1 MTRTA
6 IAAGIYALVMALIL
20 AGLFV
25 VFGQVRF
32 GEHTRYHAV
41 FDDVSGLEEGQFVR
55 VSGVEVG
62 RVTAVEFAENNRI
75 DVAFEVDS
83 SYTPTRASIA
93 TVRYLNLVGDRYLEL
108 SDGAGDPTPMAA
120 GETIGTDRTRPA
132 LDLDVLIGSFTP
144 LFRALEPEQVNR
156 LSADLITVLQ
166 GQGGTVESVL
176 AQAASLTSHI
186 ADRDVLVGQVITNLD
201 SVLANLAAHRDTF
214 DTALVRAHEVAAR
227 LAQDAT
233 LVGDAVTHMDA
244 IGGSLTDLLAQ
255 SRTSLAGTIRE
266 TGNVAAQVDSRS
278 DTVEQLTTELPD
290 AYKALTRLG
299 AYGGFFNYYL
309 CGMLI
314 EINDLSGNKVTS
326 PLFGQTTGRC
336 APA

>member
-1 MTRTA
+1 MTRTV
-6 IAAGIYALVMALIL
+6 IASAIYATVMLLIL
-20 AGLFV
+20 GGLFV
-25 VFGQVRF
+25 VFGQMRF
-32 GEHTRYHAV
+32 GEHTRFHAT
-41 FDDVSGLEEGQFVR
+41 FDDVSGLEKGQFVR

-62 RVTAVEFAENNRI
+62 RVEAVEFTENNRI

-83 SYTPTRASIA
+83 SYTPTRATVA

-108 SDGAGDPTPMAA
+108 SDGAGDATPMEP
-120 GETIGTDRTRPA
+120 GERIGTDRTRPA

-176 AQAASLTSHI
+176 VHAASLTASI
-186 ADRDVLVGQVITNLD
+186 ADRDLLVGQVITNLD

-214 DTALVRAHEVAAR
+214 DTAIVRAHDLMAGLAR
-227 LAQDAT
+227 DAT
-233 LVGDAVTHMDA
+233 LVGDAVTHIDA
-244 IGGSLTDLLAQ
+244 VSGSVAALLTEAR
-255 SRTSLAGTIRE
+255 SPLAGTIRE
-266 TGNVAAQVDSRS
+266 TGNVAAQVESRS
-278 DTVEQLTTELPD
+278 DTVEQLSTDLPD
-290 AYKALTRLG
+290 AYAALGRLG

-314 EINDLSGNKVTS
+314 KVSDPAGNTVTS

>member
-6 IAAGIYALVMALIL
+6 IAAGIYALVMTLIL

-32 GEHTRYHAV
+32 GDYTRYHAV
-41 FDDVSGLEEGQFVR
+41 FEDVSGLEPGQFVR

-62 RVTAVEFAENNRI
+62 RVEKVEFADGNRI
-75 DVAFEVDS
+75 DVVFEVDS
-83 SYTPTRASIA
+83 VYTPTRATVA

-108 SDGAGDPTPMAA
+108 SDGPGELVPMSAD
-120 GETIGTDRTRPA
+120 ETIGPERTRPA
-132 LDLDVLIGSFTP
+132 LDLDVLVGSFTP
-144 LFRALEPEQVNR
+144 LFRALDPDQVNR
-156 LSADLITVLQ
+156 LSADLISVLQ

-176 AQAASLTSHI
+176 AHAASLTSAI
-186 ADRDVLVGQVITNLD
+186 ADRDLLVGQVITNLNA
-201 SVLANLAAHRDTF
+201 VLATLAAHRDTV
-214 DTALVRAHEVAAR
+214 DAALVRAQELLSG
-227 LAQDAT
+227 LAQDSVMLGESVT
-233 LVGDAVTHMDA
+233 RLDAA
-244 IGGSLTDLLAQ
+244 SGSVADLLG
-255 SRTSLAGTIRE
+255 RTRSPLAGTLRE
-266 TGNVAAQVDSRS
+266 TELVAAQLESRS
-278 DTVEQLTTELPD
+278 DTIDSLATRLPD
-290 AYKALTRLG
+290 AYAALTRLG

-314 EINDLSGNKVTS
+314 KVSDPSGNTVTS

>member
-6 IAAGIYALVMALIL
+6 IASGIYALVMILIL

-41 FDDVSGLEEGQFVR
+41 FDEVSGLEEGQFVR

-62 RVTAVEFAENNRI
+62 RVTAVEFGENNRI
-75 DVAFEVDS
+75 DVTFELDA

-93 TVRYLNLVGDRYLEL
+93 TVRYLNLVGDRYLEVA
-108 SDGAGDPTPMAA
+108 DAPGDPTPMKAD
-120 GETIGTDRTRPA
+120 ETIGTDRTRPA

-144 LFRALEPEQVNR
+144 LFDALEPEQVNR

-166 GQGGTVESVL
+166 GQGGSVESIL
-176 AQAASLTSHI
+176 SHAASLTSSI
-186 ADRDVLVGQVITNLD
+186 ADRDVLVGQVIANLD
-201 SVLANLAAHRDTF
+201 SVLTNLAAHRDTL
-214 DTALVRAHEVAAR
+214 DTALLRAHELTAR

-233 LVGDAVTHMDA
+233 IVGDAVTHIDA
-244 IGGSLTDLLAQ
+244 ATGSVADLLAQ
-255 SRTSLAGTIRE
+255 ARLPLAGTIRE
-266 TGNVAAQVDSRS
+266 TGNLATQVDSRS

-290 AYKALTRLG
+290 AYAALTRLG

-314 EINDLSGNKVTS
+314 EISDPSGNSVTS

>member
-6 IAAGIYALVMALIL
+6 LAAGIYALVMVVIL

-32 GEHTRYHAV
+32 GEHTRYQAV
-41 FDDVSGLEEGQFVR
+41 FEEVSGLEEGQFVR

-62 RVTAVEFAENNRI
+62 RVSAVDFAEDNRI
-75 DVAFEVDS
+75 DVTFEVDS
-83 SYTPTRASIA
+83 SYTPTRATVA

-108 SDGAGDPTPMAA
+108 SEGPGDPTPMVP

-144 LFRALEPEQVNR
+144 LFRALDPDQVNR

-176 AQAASLTSHI
+176 AHTASLTSDI
-186 ADRDVLVGQVITNLD
+186 ADRDVLVGQVVSNLD
-201 SVLANLAAHRDTF
+201 SVLTNLAAHRDTF
-214 DTALVRAHEVAAR
+214 DTALVRAQELTAR
-227 LAQDAT
+227 LAQDDT
-233 LVGDAVTHMDA
+233 LVGDAVAHIDA
-244 IGGSLTDLLAQ
+244 ASASVADLLAQ
-255 SRTSLAGTIRE
+255 ARTPLAGTIRE
-266 TGNVAAQVDSRS
+266 TGNVATQLDARR
-278 DTVEQLTTELPD
+278 DTVEQLSTELPE
-290 AYKALTRLG
+290 AYAALTRLG

-314 EINDLSGNKVTS
+314 KISDPSGNTVTS